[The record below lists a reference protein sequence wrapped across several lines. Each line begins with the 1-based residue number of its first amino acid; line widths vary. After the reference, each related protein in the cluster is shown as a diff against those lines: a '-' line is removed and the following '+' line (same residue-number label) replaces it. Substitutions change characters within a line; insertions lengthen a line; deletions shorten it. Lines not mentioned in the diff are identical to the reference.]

1 MLKIA
6 IDAAAGKVKLQRLQA
21 AVSARTILDVVKLR
35 LLAWV
40 DQNFKDAGTEHRW
53 PPLAQTTVM
62 LQGGPSGMT
71 RQRNKPL
78 ETFRQKVHSL
88 IVGDKSL
95 WVGFADEI
103 QKIAAIHHFG
113 SGPYII
119 EPVQKKVL
127 AALLPGGMRVSII
140 GPSGR
145 TSEGRYLIFGK
156 RVHHPGI
163 PRRPLIPSDSLAQ
176 RLVVETV
183 EAMLEKVVGD
193 VSDGGR

>member
-1 MLKIA
+1 MLKIT
-6 IDAAAGKVKLQRLQA
+6 IDSSVGKVKLQRLQA
-21 AVSARTILDVVKLR
+21 AVTDRTILDVVKLR

-40 DQNFKDAGTEHRW
+40 DQNFRDAGTETKW

-62 LQGGPSGMT
+62 LQGGPSGLT
-71 RQRNKPL
+71 RQRTKPL
-78 ETFRQKVHSL
+78 EGWRQKVHSL
-88 IVGDKSL
+88 IISDKSL

-103 QKIAAIHHFG
+103 QKLAAIHHFG

-119 EPVQKKVL
+119 EPVMKKVL

-183 EAMLEKVVGD
+183 EAMLEKVSQD
-193 VSDGGR
+193 LK